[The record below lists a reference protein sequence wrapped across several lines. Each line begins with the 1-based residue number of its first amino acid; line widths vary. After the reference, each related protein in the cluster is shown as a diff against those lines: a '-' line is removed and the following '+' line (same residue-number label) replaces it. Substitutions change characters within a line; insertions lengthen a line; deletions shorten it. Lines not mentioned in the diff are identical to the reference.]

1 MPFLSDQRAVAIS
14 STVENVLANKFNRV
28 LQAPSKITVAIT
40 SELPEDGFAT
50 VIVGREILIDDQ
62 LVPDTNAFPRNPED
76 ILVQTVAAAG
86 EEIIVKVR
94 NADAAATNDIRT
106 AVWIQEI

>member
-1 MPFLSDQRAVAIS
+1 MPFLSDQTDVAA
-14 STVENVLANKFNRV
+14 STTVDNVLANKFNRV
-28 LQAPSKITVAIT
+28 LQAPSKVTVAIT
-40 SELPEDGFAT
+40 GELAEDGFAT

-76 ILVQTVAAAG
+76 ILVQTVANAG

-94 NADAAATNDIRT
+94 NADAAAANTIRT